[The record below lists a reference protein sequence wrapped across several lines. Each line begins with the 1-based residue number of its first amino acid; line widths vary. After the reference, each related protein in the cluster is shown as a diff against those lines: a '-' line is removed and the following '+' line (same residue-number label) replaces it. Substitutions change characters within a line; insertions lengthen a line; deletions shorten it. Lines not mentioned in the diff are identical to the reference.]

1 MARINSTNA
10 SEHSYPVYGR
20 QFKSYRW
27 YKPILVFILF
37 AIIYLILGMI
47 LTFAVA
53 AVSGVGLGGV
63 TGETATNI
71 FSDSYDDMDLANT
84 WQNVVSLGSV
94 ALMIPALWLAS
105 KIVRDRPFSSYS
117 SSRGGWSSKV
127 FWRVFPIAF
136 LCISA
141 PILVDNLLIE
151 HRLDDFQ
158 MKFTIGSLVVLT
170 ILGPLQC
177 IAEEYAF
184 RALLMQTF
192 GSWFRIPVIAVILQ
206 SVVFVTM
213 HPYDTLGKVEI
224 FTKEEQKAENIRKIL
239 LAMSDDI
246 RVIIIKLSDRLH
258 NMRTLNFCSETKRR
272 TIAHETMNIYSPIAH
287 RLGISSIQN
296 ELEDLAFRYLDP
308 FAYDEI
314 EKQMALRKD
323 ARENLVRE
331 IVQTIRQRLAKD
343 FDPVPCV
350 EGRVK
355 SNYGIYKKVFR
366 DGKEIDQIYDRY
378 AVRVIVNTVTE
389 CYSVLGIIHDMYR
402 PIPARFKD
410 YISTPKP
417 NMYQSLHTTV
427 IGRQAIPI
435 EVQIR
440 TWEMHQMAEYG
451 IASHWKYKEGIKIG
465 RAHV

>member
-1 MARINSTNA
+1 MGKGKIMARINSTNA

-184 RALLMQTF
+184 RGLLMQTF
-192 GSWFRIPVIAVILQ
+192 GSWLRVPVIAVILQ

-224 FTKEEQKAENIRKIL
+224 FITGMVFAVTAWLGRGIEVSAAFHICNNMTIFYLQGLNMATISSDSTLESVIFSSVCGIVYTLIIFIISKKTNWFNKIRRNDVAPWNEKYDAKIARKEAKKAAKAAKKAEKKGLTVEFEEQG
-239 LAMSDDI
+239 
-246 RVIIIKLSDRLH
+246 
-258 NMRTLNFCSETKRR
+258 
-272 TIAHETMNIYSPIAH
+272 AH
-287 RLGISSIQN
+287 
-296 ELEDLAFRYLDP
+296 
-308 FAYDEI
+308 DES
-314 EKQMALRKD
+314 A
-323 ARENLVRE
+323 
-331 IVQTIRQRLAKD
+331 
-343 FDPVPCV
+343 P
-350 EGRVK
+350 
-355 SNYGIYKKVFR
+355 
-366 DGKEIDQIYDRY
+366 GK
-378 AVRVIVNTVTE
+378 
-389 CYSVLGIIHDMYR
+389 H
-402 PIPARFKD
+402 FK
-410 YISTPKP
+410 
-417 NMYQSLHTTV
+417 H
-427 IGRQAIPI
+427 
-435 EVQIR
+435 E
-440 TWEMHQMAEYG
+440 
-451 IASHWKYKEGIKIG
+451 
-465 RAHV
+465 